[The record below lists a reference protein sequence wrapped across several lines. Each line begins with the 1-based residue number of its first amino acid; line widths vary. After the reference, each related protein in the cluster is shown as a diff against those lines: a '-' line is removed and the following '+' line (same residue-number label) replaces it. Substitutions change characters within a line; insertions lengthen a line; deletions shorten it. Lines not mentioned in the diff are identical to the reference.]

1 MTTINDHEMEI
12 QSKNLNRFIA
22 KLYRIINSD
31 EPTVRWVPG
40 GQKFLILDPKKFSQT
55 VLPKYFKHSKFTS
68 FVRQLN
74 FYGFHKKRIITSDL
88 WNDENAEGANTAL
101 ADLGDAVCFQHE
113 FFQENQPKLLV
124 RIRRTTKQSSAQAA
138 AESLSLAKQMELED
152 LREKLREMKKQ
163 LDSSK
168 DEFQIKLAA
177 ARAEIEL
184 DYLHRIRAIEVCYK
198 DLVTMLLR
206 NSSSNNNNKGA
217 SSSDFP
223 LPKTEKF
230 RFPTLS
236 ETTSAAFSRP
246 PPVAPRSISNSSR
259 GAVSPTRKNSAPR
272 SILMAPTYTPRD
284 YLVNQKLDTLSQQ
297 LQTPNGSQTRRTL
310 YDELA
315 ATRPTRI
322 HVDALVGAAT
332 KHLAKELDKNHT
344 AANHRASLNEILRRN
359 KQLLAHYS
367 TGNAAA

>member
-1 MTTINDHEMEI
+1 MTTIDNHDMEI

-88 WNDENAEGANTAL
+88 VNNENADATNAVL
-101 ADLGDAVCFQHE
+101 ADLGNAVCFQHE
-113 FFQENQPKLLV
+113 FFQENQPKLLL
-124 RIRRTTKQSSAQAA
+124 RIQRTTKQSSAQAA
-138 AESLSLAKQMELED
+138 AESLSLTKQKELED
-152 LREKLREMKKQ
+152 LREQMREMKKQ

-206 NSSSNNNNKGA
+206 NNKGA
-217 SSSDFP
+217 SSSEFP
-223 LPKTEKF
+223 LPKTTDKF
-230 RFPTLS
+230 RFPTLP
-236 ETTSAAFSRP
+236 ETTSAAFPR
-246 PPVAPRSISNSSR
+246 PPVARPRSISNSSR
-259 GAVSPTRKNSAPR
+259 GTVAPTTRRNSNPR
-272 SILMAPTYTPRD
+272 SILLGQTYTPRD
-284 YLVNQKLDTLSQQ
+284 YLVNQKLDLLSQQ
-297 LQTPNGSQTRRTL
+297 LQTPSGPRTI

-315 ATRPTRI
+315 AKPTRV

-332 KHLAKELDKNHT
+332 KHLTKELDTTNN
-344 AANHRASLNEILRRN
+344 AANHRASLSEILRRN

-367 TGNAAA
+367 AGNAAA